1 MSEQKILSTTRNVV
15 QSRYWKKNKNAYCYL
30 LLRIQVAKSLQ
41 TTSSHFLGVTIFA
54 SREIRLCPDCVGLH
68 PSFSLSSPRL
78 SRGSCALSRKSFKFF
93 LLRDILLCSDACIF
107 VLSVVVSCC
116 WMFFVS
122 WSFCYFIWVLQ
133 QISGSFFIRTLKFA
147 HN

>member
-1 MSEQKILSTTRNVV
+1 MSEKKNSFNNKECCTKQVLE
-15 QSRYWKKNKNAYCYL
+15 KNKNAYCYL